1 MGQDGYLDCH
11 VLDTLIAYP
20 ARVSHLPNGVMLSA
34 QVISLMFAV
43 NMAVGIILNAEI
55 NAVDTISDF

>member
-1 MGQDGYLDCH
+1 M
-11 VLDTLIAYP
+11 
-20 ARVSHLPNGVMLSA
+20 SA